1 MSTTENPPTPAGHH
15 LILGG
20 CGFIGR
26 SVALMLAR
34 AGETVVLADRVE
46 PAEPIPPAL
55 ADRISWTRFEL
66 HTAEW
71 QRLLVGTSVIH
82 HYAWTSIPATAAENP
97 PGDLADN
104 VLPTLALLQAL
115 RRHGPAAPRL
125 VFASSG
131 GTVYGKPL
139 RTPVREDHPL
149 RPITAYG
156 AGKAAAELYIQQ
168 YRTLHGMDCRVAR
181 LANPF
186 GAGQNPGR
194 GQGAATTF
202 AHHAITGQPISIWGD
217 GEVVRDYIHI
227 SDAAAGLIALA
238 AAPLLIGS
246 ATFNIG
252 SGHGASLNGVLA
264 ELEARL
270 GHRLQ
275 VERGPAR
282 GFDVPVNILDVTL
295 ARDVLKWSPL
305 LSFSDGMARMI
316 GALQAGGARAF
327 WTTD

>member
-1 MSTTENPPTPAGHH
+1 MSGHH

-26 SVALMLAR
+26 SVGLTLAR
-34 AGETVVLADRVE
+34 AGESVVLADRVE
-46 PAEPIPPAL
+46 PRETVPAAL
-55 ADRISWTRFEL
+55 GNRLTWVRFEL
-66 HTAEW
+66 ATADW
-71 QRLLVGTSVIH
+71 DGLLEGAAVVH
-82 HYAWTSIPATAAENP
+82 HYAWTSIPATAAEDP
-97 PGDLADN
+97 PRDLADN
-104 VLPTLALLQAL
+104 VLPTVRLLEAM
-115 RRHGPAAPRL
+115 RRSDHAPPL

-156 AGKAAAELYIQQ
+156 AAKAAAELYLGQ
-168 YRTLHGMDCRVAR
+168 YRALYGLDCRIAR

-186 GAGQNPGR
+186 GAGQSPTR

-202 AHHAITGQPISIWGD
+202 THQALNGETIHIWGD

-238 AAPLLIGS
+238 QADRPTGS

-252 SGHGASLNGVLA
+252 SGHGTSLNGILA

-270 GHRLQ
+270 GHRLR
-275 VERGPAR
+275 VAREPAR
-282 GFDVPVNILDVTL
+282 GFDVPISILDIDL
-295 ARDVLKWSPL
+295 AQDVLGWAPA
-305 LSFSDGMARMI
+305 LSFSDGMGRMVS
-316 GALQAGGARAF
+316 ALQAQPGAF